1 MRNPI
6 IDITM
11 ASNII
16 ASLPDEFNSHDFI
29 REFDHR
35 HPDIYRSIIARYS
48 LRSETAEKARQKAHQ
63 QIGRFLLDFR
73 RGFTPRIEKV
83 GTIRDGNSIFAIW
96 RKR

>member
-6 IDITM
+6 IDITL

-16 ASLPDEFNSHDFI
+16 ASLPNEFNSHDFI

-35 HPDIYRSIIARYS
+35 HPDIYRSIIARY
-48 LRSETAEKARQKAHQ
+48 RVNARQKAHQ

-73 RGFTPRIEKV
+73 RGFTTRIEKV
-83 GTIRDGNSIFAIW
+83 RTIRDGNSTCALW

>member
-1 MRNPI
+1 MKNPI
-6 IDITM
+6 IDITL

-16 ASLPDEFNSHDFI
+16 ASLPNEFNSHDFI
-29 REFDHR
+29 REFNHR

-48 LRSETAEKARQKAHQ
+48 LRSETVEKARQKAHQ

-73 RGFTPRIEKV
+73 RGFMPRIDKV
-83 GTIRDGNSIFAIW
+83 RTIRDGNSSCALW